1 MDKKLKKNPEIES
14 VSEENKANGKKSPNR
29 DRMLENVR
37 NKTVEL
43 IESGAYKKTKKE
55 GSTYTP
61 PEILLPRDNSEKTK
75 KIYLGF
81 SKFERKI
88 KQARWVKS
96 VLLGASLTFFVAG
109 LLTLLSRT
117 NVVSLSGWVIAL
129 IAVGSFF
136 VGWAPTFVLSGVKLE
151 KIAKELDS
159 KFKLKEKASSTL
171 ETLDNDSE
179 MGVLLRNDLRKEIEK
194 IEADEIK
201 AYKRIWL
208 CACAF
213 IIGFTMLVVGLAFPK
228 PSTEENDDESNST
241 QVEYFTLTKDQEDK
255 LNEIINNVKASE
267 MEETAKNNV
276 VLEIENLLRLLKN
289 VKMSKTDALN
299 AVKLTTGKIDSI
311 TVDTGSQYKLYI
323 ALKSQDSPY
332 TREFARLLTKF
343 DWDKH
348 LIKRADIQALF
359 VHKDELLEEP
369 DVELM
374 KVDTVRLLND
384 VSANMLAALDASKV
398 DPSDPLYDLL
408 YRFTTENDPQN
419 KEAKGEG
426 LYGTQEIASEMEYLS
441 YRWSQKRLE
450 ALFSILGEDIFRE
463 LMEQNENYSA
473 GYGAANDIRSLFGL
487 PRVDREDTTKEE
499 EEEDEENK
507 LPPEDADGGG
517 GNGNIFMG
525 DDTIYDEEKRT
536 HVTYGEVI
544 DIYYKIMQDGQYTPE
559 QKEAIQKYFETLYKG
574 FDEEKDED

>member
-14 VSEENKANGKKSPNR
+14 VSEENKVNIKATPNR
-29 DRMLENVR
+29 EKMLENVK
-37 NKTVEL
+37 NKTIEL
-43 IESGAYKKTKKE
+43 IESGAYKKPKKE
-55 GSTYTP
+55 SAYTP

-81 SKFERKI
+81 SKFERKVKTARII
-88 KQARWVKS
+88 KSILFGFGLAF
-96 VLLGASLTFFVAG
+96 LVAG
-109 LLTLLSRT
+109 ILVILSRT
-117 NVVSLSGWVIAL
+117 NVMSLDAWVVAL
-129 IAVGSFF
+129 ISAGSFF
-136 VGWAPTFVLSGVKLE
+136 VGFLPVFLASRSSVE
-151 KIAKELDS
+151 KIAKELDF
-159 KFKLKEKASSTL
+159 KFSLKEKASSAI

-179 MGVLLRNDLRKEIEK
+179 MGVLLRNDLRKEIDK
-194 IEADEIK
+194 IDAGEVK
-201 AYKRIWL
+201 AYKRVWL

-213 IIGFTMLVVGLAFPK
+213 IIGFTMLVVGLAIPK

-311 TVDTGSQYKLYI
+311 TVDTGSQYKLYT

-343 DWDKH
+343 DWEKH

-359 VHKDELLEEP
+359 VHKDAELEEP

-374 KVDTVRLLND
+374 RLDTIRLLND
-384 VSANMLAALDASKV
+384 VSIKMLSALQASKV

-463 LMEQNENYSA
+463 LTEQDKNYSV

-487 PRVDREDTTKEE
+487 SKIYREDTTR
-499 EEEDEENK
+499 EEEDELEEDKN
-507 LPPEDADGGG
+507 PPEDADGGG

-525 DDTIYDEEKRT
+525 DDSVYDEETRT
-536 HVTYGEVI
+536 HVKYGDVI
-544 DIYYKIMQDGQYTPE
+544 DIYYAIMQDGQYTPE